1 MIEILIL
8 VILWALT
15 CILSCI
21 VGAIISKKLEYKP
34 RARERPEATELQ
46 QRMAEK
52 ARAEWH
58 NMLTYDGDEQADIG
72 TGHRD

>member
-34 RARERPEATELQ
+34 RARERPEATKLQ

-52 ARAEWH
+52 TRAEWR
-58 NMLTYDGDEQADIG
+58 NMLIYDGDEQPDIG
-72 TGHRD
+72 TDRP

>member
-21 VGAIISKKLEYKP
+21 AGAIISKKLEYKP

-46 QRMAEK
+46 QRQAER